1 MCIRDRARTQGFFLG
16 GLFAPQFASR
26 RARPTSRKDVRR
38 RAARGRRRPD
48 KGPRLRGQF
57 WKFRPDGGNLGFWVD
72 ALDSFERYS
81 PALDRHRDLMRA
93 RGIEVLDSSIDE
105 KLMDGFEAGLQPLA
119 SKTFNYIYGCTVLK
133 GDDMLRFHRM
143 EADPKLRE
151 IIFVTARKS
160 NTLGAAD
167 LCSDDNGENHQ
178 G

>member
-1 MCIRDRARTQGFFLG
+1 
-16 GLFAPQFASR
+16 
-26 RARPTSRKDVRR
+26 
-38 RAARGRRRPD
+38 
-48 KGPRLRGQF
+48 
-57 WKFRPDGGNLGFWVD
+57 
-72 ALDSFERYS
+72 
-81 PALDRHRDLMRA
+81 MRA

-160 NTLGAAD
+160 NTLEQPAFVLITTAKTIKASRKLAPTHGKGYRDRAGWSAGRLLLND
-167 LCSDDNGENHQ
+167 GDRC
-178 G
+178 